1 MRRPLMKRN
10 SILRFR
16 YLSLLPL
23 CLAVS
28 AQVISSN
35 QPAPQ
40 GPVSYAS
47 ANQLNA
53 LLSQLEET
61 SQAAQLDLAKMR
73 VEKWK
78 ADSGTKRQAE
88 GNSES
93 IQRNLKSAL
102 PEIIS
107 ELRASPESLTYTFK
121 LYRNLDALYDV
132 FESVAE
138 SAGAFGS
145 KDEFQSLENDV
156 STFEK
161 TAAFGGRPHGNAGGA
176 KESEVTRLRAAL
188 QSAQAN
194 TPAPPPKK
202 IVVDDAAPAKK
213 PAQEEVCHAGQPSQR
228 PERPLPSPRR
238 SSSEV
243 GLVEFHC
250 PAAKLCIHQ
259 STRVRTR
266 FQRLSIPNILKHL
279 QLQAWNSARRA
290 GVYTY
295 KAACFGW
302 ERGSL
307 TLGPQAERTYNGG

>member
-1 MRRPLMKRN
+1 MRRN

-16 YLSLLPL
+16 CLSLLPL
-23 CLAVS
+23 CLAVN

-35 QPAPQ
+35 QPVPQ

-47 ANQLNA
+47 SNQLNG
-53 LLSQLEET
+53 LLSQLEEA
-61 SQAAQLDLAKMR
+61 SQSAQLDLAKMR

-107 ELRASPESLTYTFK
+107 ELKASPESLTSTFK

-156 STFEK
+156 NSFERLRRSV
-161 TAAFGGRPHGNAGGA
+161 AERMESLAGA
-176 KESEVTRLRAAL
+176 KEVEVTRLRAAL

-202 IVVDDAAPAKK
+202 IVVDDAAPVKKPVKKK
-213 PAQEEVCHAGQPSQR
+213 PATPATKAAPGTPA
-228 PERPLPSPRR
+228 
-238 SSSEV
+238 SSN
-243 GLVEFHC
+243 
-250 PAAKLCIHQ
+250 PAAAPPK
-259 STRVRTR
+259 
-266 FQRLSIPNILKHL
+266 
-279 QLQAWNSARRA
+279 
-290 GVYTY
+290 
-295 KAACFGW
+295 
-302 ERGSL
+302 
-307 TLGPQAERTYNGG
+307 